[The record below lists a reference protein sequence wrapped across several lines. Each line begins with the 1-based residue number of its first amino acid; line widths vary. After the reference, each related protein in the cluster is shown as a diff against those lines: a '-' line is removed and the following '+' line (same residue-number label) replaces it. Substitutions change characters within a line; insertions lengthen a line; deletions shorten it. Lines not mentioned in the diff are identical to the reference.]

1 MCFQLQEYLTPGV
14 VLKFRPYRNVFIGIS
29 SVAIFFAILIIV
41 ENIIF
46 LSIVSKQSIPLL
58 LIPYILSW
66 VLFFLGFCF
75 ARFAYLIHSGRKS
88 CASVIPLSSPIA
100 WEDSRP
106 VSPVPP
112 SPIVDVTMVIPPMI
126 YRNSLTVP
134 TSPFFITDNGISTY
148 RDEPPSYNEIVE
160 RGVSPIPAQ
169 PAKVAL
175 PDV

>member
-29 SVAIFFAILIIV
+29 SVAIFFAVLIIV

-58 LIPYILSW
+58 LVPYILSW

-75 ARFAYLIHSGRKS
+75 ARFAYLIHHGRKNCS
-88 CASVIPLSSPIA
+88 SVIPFTSPIA

-106 VSPVPP
+106 VSPIVPV
-112 SPIVDVTMVIPPMI
+112 SDKRSIVYFGLNESMKA
-126 YRNSLTVP
+126 RE
-134 TSPFFITDNGISTY
+134 ITKTKKKT
-148 RDEPPSYNEIVE
+148 P
-160 RGVSPIPAQ
+160 
-169 PAKVAL
+169 
-175 PDV
+175 